1 MECLKKP
8 ARNPGWLSQQRVNQR
23 SSDFQ
28 EFQLAKPPPPLY
40 LDRRRALRGSHRNGW
55 IPEWPNGADCKSAVF
70 DFEGSNPSPPT
81 ILILSMLCPRPS
93 VQGLAQGQLP
103 AKGLKAKLF
112 GTSPHLRPV
121 PMATKETGQ
130 RVDVT
135 RL

>member
-1 MECLKKP
+1 MTRAYPEIISTQGVFHYYPCHYYP
-8 ARNPGWLSQQRVNQR
+8 CDFAGARFCWR
-23 SSDFQ
+23 
-28 EFQLAKPPPPLY
+28 
-40 LDRRRALRGSHRNGW
+40 
-55 IPEWPNGADCKSAVF
+55 
-70 DFEGSNPSPPT
+70 
-81 ILILSMLCPRPS
+81 RPS